1 VTAGNLGD
9 VVGVQEQSSAP
20 GGGSGRSSRLRRLRS
35 SGMTRSLWNILDQV
49 VASANNFLI
58 QFVITHAFT
67 KDVFG
72 AFAIAFSVFS
82 ISTGFFRALST
93 SPVSMRFAD
102 ADDRE
107 FHRAASSAIALT
119 ALGAAVFGAV
129 LVLMGLLLPFTD
141 ALSHVFVALG
151 FVLPGLMLQDAWRQ
165 VFFARLRPAAACLI
179 DVSWVVLQLAGLGVL
194 ALVADENH
202 ISAYTA
208 VWGGAAYL
216 TSVIGMALLHLRPRV
231 SGAVRWLREQYSVT
245 RYLVPEFVIIQ
256 TGGQLAPVIAAA
268 VTTID
273 AAGALRGANLVTV
286 PATIV
291 STGLMSFA
299 VPELVRRRERMD
311 ARRWELAAVVISGLV
326 VAVSVLWGAVV
337 LLLPTSVGELVL
349 DDTWAGARAVLLAT
363 IVGQAGSAVT
373 VGCAA
378 VLYAT
383 EGAKVTMRLHL
394 VFALFLVVLSTGG
407 SLLYG
412 AQGTAW
418 GIAIAFWVVAPW
430 WYVSVRKHVRRPV
443 PEAPAQPVDAG

>member
-1 VTAGNLGD
+1 M
-9 VVGVQEQSSAP
+9 S
-20 GGGSGRSSRLRRLRS
+20 
-35 SGMTRSLWNILDQV
+35 RSLWNILDQV

-107 FHRAASSAIALT
+107 FKRAASSAIALT
-119 ALGAAVFGAV
+119 GGGAAVLGAV
-129 LVLMGLLLPFTD
+129 LVLAGFLLPFTD
-141 ALSHVFVALG
+141 ALSHVFIALG

-194 ALVADENH
+194 VLVVDENH
-202 ISAYTA
+202 IAAFTA

-216 TSVIGMALLHLRPRV
+216 ASVIGMALLHLKPRI
-231 SGAVRWLREQYSVT
+231 SLALRWLREQYSVT

-256 TGGQLAPVIAAA
+256 TGGQLAPLIAAA

-291 STGLMSFA
+291 STGLLSFA
-299 VPELVRRRERMD
+299 VPELARRRERMNP
-311 ARRWELAAVVISGLV
+311 RSWELAAVAISGLV
-326 VAVSVLWGAVV
+326 VCVSVLWGAIM

-349 DDTWAGARAVLLAT
+349 DDTWAGARTVLLPT
-363 IVGQAGSAVT
+363 IVGQAGSAIT

-394 VFALFLVVLSTGG
+394 VFALFLVVLSTAG
-407 SLLYG
+407 SFLFG

-418 GIAIAFWVVAPW
+418 GIAIAFWLVAPW
-430 WYVSVRKHVRRPV
+430 WFVSVRKHVRSPRFG
-443 PEAPAQPVDAG
+443 QPVSPPVA

>member
-1 VTAGNLGD
+1 MTAGNLDG
-9 VVGVQEQSSAP
+9 VVEVEQAP
-20 GGGSGRSSRLRRLRS
+20 GGRSGPLGKLRRLRS
-35 SGMTRSLWNILDQV
+35 AGMTRSLWNIGDQV
-49 VASANNFLI
+49 VASLNNFLI

-93 SPVSMRFAD
+93 SPVAMRFAD

-107 FHRAASSAIALT
+107 FSRAAGSAVALT
-119 ALGAAVFGAV
+119 ASGSALVGVV
-129 LVLMGLLLPFTD
+129 LVLMGWLLPFGES
-141 ALSHVFVALG
+141 LSHVFIALG

-165 VFFARLRPAAACLI
+165 VFFARLRPAAAFSM
-179 DVSWVVLQLAGLGVL
+179 DVSWVVLQLAGLGILVL
-194 ALVADENH
+194 VTDENH
-202 ISAYTA
+202 IAAFTA

-216 TSVIGMALLHLRPRV
+216 ASLLGLVVLRLKPRV
-231 SGAVRWLREQYSVT
+231 SMAWAWLREQSSVT

-256 TGGQLAPVIAAA
+256 TGGQLAPVLAAA

-273 AAGALRGANLVTV
+273 AAGALRGANLLTV

-299 VPELVRRRERMD
+299 VPELVRRRSRMTPKT
-311 ARRWELAAVVISGLV
+311 WQLAAVAISGLV
-326 VAVSVLWGAVV
+326 LVVGAVWGAIT
-337 LLLPTSVGELVL
+337 LLLPTSVGEMVL
-349 DDTWAGARAVLLAT
+349 GDTWEGARTVLLAT

-394 VFALFLVVLSTGG
+394 VFALFLVAFSTVGAFTW
-407 SLLYG
+407 G

-418 GIAIAFWVVAPW
+418 GIAAAFWIVAPW
-430 WYVSVRKHVRRPV
+430 WFVSVRKHVRRPA
-443 PEAPAQPVDAG
+443 PEAPATTPADAG

>member
-1 VTAGNLGD
+1 MTAGNLD
-9 VVGVQEQSSAP
+9 GVTEVEQAVP
-20 GGGSGRSSRLRRLRS
+20 GRGSGPLGKLRRLRGA
-35 SGMTRSLWNILDQV
+35 GMTRSLWNIGDQV

-107 FHRAASSAIALT
+107 FSRAASSSVALT
-119 ALGAAVFGAV
+119 TVGSALVGLV
-129 LVLMGLLLPFTD
+129 LVLLGLFAPFTES
-141 ALSHVFVALG
+141 LSHVFVALG
-151 FVLPGLMLQDAWRQ
+151 CVLPGLMLQDAWRQ
-165 VFFARLRPAAACLI
+165 VFFARLRPAGAFFM
-179 DVSWVVLQLAGLGVL
+179 DVSWIGLQLLGLAGLVL
-194 ALVADENH
+194 FTDEAN
-202 ISAYTA
+202 IAVYTA

-216 TSVIGMALLHLRPRV
+216 ASLLGLLLMKLRPRL
-231 SGAVRWLREQYSVT
+231 SMVRAWLREQADVT
-245 RYLVPEFVIIQ
+245 RYLVPEYVIIQ
-256 TGGQLAPVIAAA
+256 TGGQLAPVLAAA

-273 AAGALRGANLVTV
+273 AAGSLRGANLVTV

-299 VPELVRRRERMD
+299 VPELVRRRARMTT
-311 ARRWELAAVVISGLV
+311 RTWQLAAV
-326 VAVSVLWGAVV
+326 AVSGIVVSVGVVWGAVL
-337 LLLPTSVGELVL
+337 LLLPDSVGELIL
-349 DDTWAGARAVLLAT
+349 DDTWAGARSVLLAT
-363 IVGQAGSAVT
+363 IVGQAGSGIT

-394 VFALFLVVLSTGG
+394 VFAVFLVALSTLGAFT
-407 SLLYG
+407 YG

-430 WYVSVRKHVRRPV
+430 WFVSVRRHVRALPPEPV
-443 PEAPAQPVDAG
+443 PTPADPA

>member
-1 VTAGNLGD
+1 MTAGNLDG
-9 VVGVQEQSSAP
+9 VVEVEQAP
-20 GGGSGRSSRLRRLRS
+20 GGRSGPLGKLRRLRS
-35 SGMTRSLWNILDQV
+35 AGMTRSLWNIGDQV
-49 VASANNFLI
+49 VASLNNFLI

-93 SPVSMRFAD
+93 SPVAMRFAD

-107 FHRAASSAIALT
+107 FSRAAGSAVALT
-119 ALGAAVFGAV
+119 ASGSALVGVV
-129 LVLMGLLLPFTD
+129 LVLMGWLLPFGES
-141 ALSHVFVALG
+141 LSHVFIALG

-165 VFFARLRPAAACLI
+165 VFFARLRPAAAFSM
-179 DVSWVVLQLAGLGVL
+179 DVSWVVLQLAGLGILVL
-194 ALVADENH
+194 VTDENH
-202 ISAYTA
+202 IAAFTA

-216 TSVIGMALLHLRPRV
+216 ASLLGLVVLRLKPRV
-231 SGAVRWLREQYSVT
+231 SMAWAWLREQSSVT

-256 TGGQLAPVIAAA
+256 TGGQLAPVLAAA

-273 AAGALRGANLVTV
+273 AAGALRGANLLTV

-299 VPELVRRRERMD
+299 VPELVRRRSRMTPKT
-311 ARRWELAAVVISGLV
+311 WQLAAVAISGLV
-326 VAVSVLWGAVV
+326 LVVGAVWGAIT
-337 LLLPTSVGELVL
+337 LLLPTSVGEMVL
-349 DDTWAGARAVLLAT
+349 GDTWDGARTVLLAT

-394 VFALFLVVLSTGG
+394 VFALFLVTFSTIGAFTW
-407 SLLYG
+407 G

-418 GIAIAFWVVAPW
+418 GIAAAFWIVAPW
-430 WYVSVRKHVRRPV
+430 WFVSVRKHVRRPV
-443 PEAPAQPVDAG
+443 PEAPATTPADAG

>member
-1 VTAGNLGD
+1 MTAGNLGD
-9 VVGVQEQSSAP
+9 VVGAQEQSSATGDGP
-20 GGGSGRSSRLRRLRS
+20 RAGRFSRLRS

-107 FHRAASSAIALT
+107 FKRAASSAIALT
-119 ALGAAVFGAV
+119 GGGAAVLGAV
-129 LVLMGLLLPFTD
+129 LVLMGLFLPFTD

-151 FVLPGLMLQDAWRQ
+151 FVMPGLMLQDAWRQ

-179 DVSWVVLQLAGLGVL
+179 DVSWVVLQLAGIGVL
-194 ALVADENH
+194 FLVVDTNH
-202 ISAYTA
+202 ISAFTA

-216 TSVIGMALLHLRPRV
+216 ASVIGMALLHLRPRLSLAIAWV
-231 SGAVRWLREQYSVT
+231 REQYSVT

-256 TGGQLAPVIAAA
+256 TGGQLAPILAAVVTTVAAA
-268 VTTID
+268 
-273 AAGALRGANLVTV
+273 GSLRGANLVTV

-299 VPELVRRRERMD
+299 VPELVRRRERMNP
-311 ARRWELAAVVISGLV
+311 RSWEFAAVAISGLV
-326 VAVSVLWGAVV
+326 VAVSVVWGAIM
-337 LLLPTSVGELVL
+337 LLLPTSVGELIL
-349 DDTWAGARAVLLAT
+349 DDTWAGARSVLLPT

-394 VFALFLVVLSTGG
+394 VFALFLVVLSTAGAFTF
-407 SLLYG
+407 G

-418 GIAIAFWVVAPW
+418 GIAAAFWIVAPW
-430 WYVSVRKHVRRPV
+430 WFVSVRKHVRSPGFGLPV
-443 PEAPAQPVDAG
+443 SPPVA